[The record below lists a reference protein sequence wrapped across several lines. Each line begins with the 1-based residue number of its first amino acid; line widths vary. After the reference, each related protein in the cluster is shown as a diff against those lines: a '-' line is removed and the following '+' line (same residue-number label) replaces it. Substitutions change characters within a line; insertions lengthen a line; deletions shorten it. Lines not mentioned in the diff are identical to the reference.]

1 MSALTKIASM
11 TEVTRRL
18 GDLVAE
24 ENEILKSRR
33 PRELANHQDEKN
45 RLTSTYEQQ
54 LTDLKRD
61 PGLLRGMAPDV
72 LSSLKAATR
81 HFQVQLEEHRRMVQA
96 AKSVTERMLN
106 AIVRNAG
113 EGHKTVEAYDRGAVM
128 RPAFAEPRRAM
139 PLALD
144 TVV

>member
-1 MSALTKIASM
+1 MSALDKIASM
-11 TEVTRRL
+11 IEVARRL

-24 ENEILKSRR
+24 ENAILKSRR

-45 RLTSTYEQQ
+45 RLTGAYERQ
-54 LTDLKRD
+54 LSDLKRD
-61 PGLLRGMAPDV
+61 PELLRGMAPDV
-72 LSSLKAATR
+72 VSRLKAATR
-81 HFQVQLEEHRRMVQA
+81 HFQVQLEEHRRIVQA

-106 AIVRNAG
+106 AITRHAG
-113 EGHKTVEAYDRGAVM
+113 KGHKTVEAYDRGAVM
-128 RPAFAEPRRAM
+128 RPVFAELRKAT